1 MEQIKT
7 FFQLGQNAGRNITEN
22 KQGQR

>member
-7 FFQLGQNAGRNITEN
+7 FFQLGQKAGRNITEN
-22 KQGQR
+22 KQSQR